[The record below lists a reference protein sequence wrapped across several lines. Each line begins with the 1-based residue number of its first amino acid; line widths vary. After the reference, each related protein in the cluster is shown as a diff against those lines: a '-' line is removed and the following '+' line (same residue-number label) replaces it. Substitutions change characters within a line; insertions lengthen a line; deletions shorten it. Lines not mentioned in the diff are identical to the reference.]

1 MKNLTKKTC
10 VLVALALAVAIMTA
24 LFGFLLLKIQTVP
37 SQHFKLIIY
46 LLPVLCLINHFYQK
60 KFPQFKDGTRAL
72 LSPTT
77 SNSFFRW
84 HFVSITLMTWIS
96 HLFGASVG
104 RESTALQIGGSLA
117 TWVKRNWTATTE
129 DDFQLRIMGMIMG
142 FSALFG
148 TPFAAVFFVLEVA
161 KKWSLKN
168 FCWGSFSSFLAYWI
182 FELLSQGQMHFQ
194 MNLSAPAEMT
204 FQVFTFLLFL
214 GCALG
219 LLALIFLKIHQ
230 FFSDKGTLKV
240 QLGASLLLVLC
251 FTVFHH
257 EKLTGLSL
265 PALNESFQEAPSSFY
280 FAEKMLVT
288 LLSSAAGF
296 QGGEV
301 TPVFV
306 IGATFGASFA
316 DFFELPVPLFA
327 AAGLVG
333 LFAAITRSPWGSFFI
348 GIELFG
354 INYSLAFALVI
365 LVSLRIAP
373 RQGLFSLR

>member
-1 MKNLTKKTC
+1 MKNLTIKTSI
-10 VLVALALAVAIMTA
+10 LAALALAVAIVTFV
-24 LFGFLLLKIQTVP
+24 FGFLLLKIQAVP
-37 SQHFKLIIY
+37 SQHFKQIIY
-46 LLPVLCLINHFYQK
+46 FLPALCLINYFYQK

-72 LSPTT
+72 LNSSA
-77 SNSFFRW
+77 SNSVFRW
-84 HFVSITLMTWIS
+84 HFISITLMTWIS

-117 TWVKRNWTATTE
+117 SLVKQKWAVTTE
-129 DDFQLRIMGMIMG
+129 DDFQFRIMGMIMG

-148 TPFAAVFFVLEVA
+148 TPFSAVFFVLEIA
-161 KKWSLKN
+161 QKWSLKN
-168 FCWGSFSSFLAYWI
+168 FIWGSFSSFLAYWI
-182 FELLSQGQMHFQ
+182 FELISQGKMHFK

-204 FQVFTFLLFL
+204 YQVFTYLLFL

-219 LLALIFLKIHQ
+219 LLALVFLKIHQ
-230 FFSDKGTLKV
+230 FFSRKGTLKLQV
-240 QLGASLLLVLC
+240 GASLLLVLC
-251 FTVFHH
+251 FTVFQQ

-265 PALNESFQEAPSSFY
+265 LALNESFQEAPSPSY

-316 DFFELPVPLFA
+316 DFFKLPIPLFA

-333 LFAAITRSPWGSFFI
+333 LFAAITRSPWGSLFI

-354 INYSLAFALVI
+354 INHSLAFALVI